1 MLALLASC
9 IDNDIPFPIIVA
21 EIVEFEVEGQVG
33 EAQIDVDT
41 RSVNFEVADTV
52 DLSRLRIT
60 KFKLSDKTRPPQVG
74 LGSTISC
81 VDSTELMLETYQAYR
96 WVLRSKQQFSPTVR
110 LKGQQGE
117 VKFDG
122 DTIRVYVRNLAKTSI
137 EELRLAAGIP
147 SYSIDLSTI
156 SDFAQPIDIDVTT
169 YGRTKHYVLVVSVLT
184 GAIEGPSIVEFEL
197 DGQVGAAQINAA
209 KRTVSVELP
218 ETADLL
224 HLRLTKLT
232 LSEDDATASVS
243 VGSELACVDSLAI
256 TLTDADDEAYL
267 WKLHTK
273 QQFTPVVCLKKQ
285 QNYFMAKDTIKVYVT
300 NVAKTAIEEL
310 ILAPAAGNPSY
321 SPDPASITDFKQ
333 PIDIDVTAYG
343 KTKHYVLLV
352 MAMPGMA
359 EGPSIVEFELEG
371 QLGEA
376 QINAAKRTVSVE
388 LPETAD
394 LLHLRLTKLTLSEAD
409 ATASV
414 SVGSELACVDSLAI
428 TLTDADDEEFQWKLH
443 VKQQFTPVVRLKGQ
457 LGGFTISNNII
468 SLFVDDV
475 STTYIQELI
484 LAPAA
489 GNPTYS
495 PNPASITDFTQPVDI
510 DVTVYGK
517 TTRYTLNVGGLAG
530 YPCDNPVISITTGA
544 ATPGIITVSIEAAV
558 TACSAVQ
565 PYFEYR
571 EQGATDWTATL
582 PGHVEAGATAYTAT
596 LDGLKPN
603 TTYEYRAVANGV
615 EGHVR
620 TFTTDP
626 DPIISL
632 TTQPATDVAA
642 TTATLNGNVVCR
654 DAVQAYFEYREQ
666 GLTEWIQTASQT
678 ANAVATL
685 GAPLTGLEPSTI
697 YEYRLVV
704 ISSIGR
710 RDGEILTFTTD
721 ELQVLVTS
729 ISTGAADPWAKFA
742 HVSAEAMCTQAAVP
756 LGFEYRQQGAIDW
769 IASNTTMSTTGSNAY
784 TITLTGLQPNS
795 KYEYRAVAEGISGD
809 VSTFT
814 TEDAPTVP
822 NLGFDEWDGT
832 QKNSGRITW
841 RPWSGGNTTTFWNTG
856 NGGLTPGILSG
867 GPGLNSNNTPV
878 EGTDAVSGKAAMLK
892 SVKLGSLAST
902 FGGVGFAAGSIFS
915 GQYATNTS
923 NPPTSVKMGHA
934 YTGRPTQLKGWY
946 KYSPQAINE
955 VNSKFYNGSN
965 VNGQTDKM
973 HIYIYLVYWS
983 NRSNKYVDAYE
994 GIFKYVK
1001 QNRMIVNEPP
1011 VYEAPPLK
1019 NGKKLPAEE
1028 LVAYG
1033 EFLSDQTVSSYTQ
1046 FTINLEYY
1054 SATKRPT
1061 HIIICATSSY
1071 LGSAFTGGENST
1083 LWVDDFELGFD
1094 YVEP

>member
-1 MLALLASC
+1 MRCAKHILWYIVAVMLALLASC

-232 LSEDDATASVS
+232 LSEDDATASIA
-243 VGSELACVDSLAI
+243 VGDELACVDSLEI
-256 TLTDADDEAYL
+256 TLTDADGEAYL

-510 DVTVYGK
+510 DVTAYGK
-517 TTRYTLNVGGLAG
+517 TTRYTLNVSGLSG
-530 YPCDNPVISITTGA
+530 YPCENPVISVTTGA
-544 ATPGIITVSIEAAV
+544 AMPGIITATIEAAV

-571 EQGATDWTATL
+571 ELGATDWTATL

-596 LDGLKPN
+596 LDGLKPG
-603 TTYEYRAVANGV
+603 TTYEYRAVAGDKQ
-615 EGHVR
+615 GDTR
-620 TFTTDP
+620 TFRTDP
-626 DPIISL
+626 DPIVSL
-632 TTQPATDVAA
+632 TTGNTTPDVR
-642 TTATLNGNVVCR
+642 TATLNANVVCSGT
-654 DAVQAYFEYREQ
+654 VQVYFEYREQ
-666 GLTEWIQTASQT
+666 GLPDWQQTATSNIS
-678 ANAVATL
+678 AGAATH
-685 GAPLTGLEPSTI
+685 TVTIDGLEPATI
-697 YEYRLVV
+697 YEYRVV
-704 ISSIGR
+704 ATSLAGTKY
-710 RDGEILTFTTD
+710 GETLTFTTN
-721 ELQVLVTS
+721 EEVVSS
-729 ISTGAADPWAKFA
+729 ISTGAAEPWAKFA

-756 LGFEYRQQGAIDW
+756 LGFEYSKQGTGNW
-769 IASNTTMSTTGSNAY
+769 IPSTTKASTIGSNTY
-784 TITLTGLQPNS
+784 TITLTGLEPNTT
-795 KYEYRAVAEGISGD
+795 YEYRAVAGGLTGESK
-809 VSTFT
+809 SFT
-814 TEDAPTVP
+814 TDGAPTVP
-822 NLGFDEWDGT
+822 NLSFDDWSKDGKVDNPWIGNPFWT
-832 QKNSGRITW
+832 TGNSGVTTW
-841 RPWSGGNTTTFWNTG
+841 PLPNKA
-856 NGGLTPGILSG
+856 
-867 GPGLNSNNTPV
+867 SNNTPT
-878 EGTDAVSGKAAMLK
+878 TDAVSGKAAQLYTYDGIT
-892 SVKLGSLAST
+892 L
-902 FGGVGFAAGSIFS
+902 VGLAAGSIYT
-915 GQYATNTS
+915 GEYKTNMSKPLQST
-923 NPPTSVKMGHA
+923 KMGRP
-934 YTGRPTQLKGWY
+934 YTGRPTTLSGWY
-946 KYSPQAINE
+946 KYTPKTINQ
-955 VNSKFYNGSN
+955 VNTSYYKGPD
-965 VNGQTDKM
+965 VKGTGDKA
-973 HIYIYLVYWS
+973 HIYIILIDWS
-983 NRSNKYVDAYE
+983 ASGKTQLLGDELTDA
-994 GIFKYVK
+994 FK
-1001 QNRMIVNEPP
+1001 QS
-1011 VYEAPPLK
+1011 
-1019 NGKKLPAEE
+1019 AEV
-1028 LVAYG
+1028 VAYG
-1033 EFLSDQTVSSYTQ
+1033 EFMEENTVSSYTQ
-1046 FTINLEYY
+1046 FNIKLQYRST
-1054 SATKRPT
+1054 TKRPT

-1071 LGSAFTGGENST
+1071 LGSAFTGGAGST
-1083 LWVDDFELGFD
+1083 LWVDEFELRFD
-1094 YVEP
+1094 YVEPYM

>member
-1 MLALLASC
+1 MLLAAC
-9 IDNDIPFPIIVA
+9 IDNDIPYPIIVA

-110 LKGQQGE
+110 LRGQQGE

-156 SDFAQPIDIDVTT
+156 NDFTQPIDIDVTT
-169 YGRTKHYVLVVSVLT
+169 YGRTKHYVLVVSVLP
-184 GAIEGPSIVEFEL
+184 GAIAGPSIVEFEL

-218 ETADLL
+218 ETANLQ
-224 HLRLTKLT
+224 HLSLSKLT
-232 LSEDDATASVS
+232 LSEDDATASIA
-243 VGSELACVDSLAI
+243 VGDELACVDSLEI
-256 TLTDADDEAYL
+256 TLTDADGENYL
-267 WKLHTK
+267 WKLYTK
-273 QQFTPVVCLKKQ
+273 QQFTPVVRLKGQ
-285 QNYFMAKDTIKVYVT
+285 PGSHIMAKDTIKVYVSSIS
-300 NVAKTAIEEL
+300 KTAIEEL
-310 ILAPAAGNPSY
+310 RLAPAASNPTY
-321 SPDPASITDFKQ
+321 NPDPASISDFTQ

-343 KTKHYVLLV
+343 KTKHYVLAVSTLS
-352 MAMPGMA
+352 GMA

-394 LLHLRLTKLTLSEAD
+394 LLHLRLAKLTLSEAD

-428 TLTDADDEEFQWKLH
+428 TLTDADSETYLWKLH
-443 VKQQFTPVVRLKGQ
+443 TKQQFTPVVQFKGQ

-475 STTYIQELI
+475 ATTYVEELT

-489 GNPTYS
+489 GSPTY
-495 PNPASITDFTQPVDI
+495 NPDPFGITDFTQPVDI
-510 DVTVYGK
+510 DVTAYGK
-517 TTRYTLNVGGLAG
+517 TTRYTLNVGGLSG
-530 YPCDNPVISITTGA
+530 YPCENPVISVTTGA
-544 ATPGIITVSIEAAV
+544 AMPGVITATIEAAV

-603 TTYEYRAVANGV
+603 TTYEYRVVAGDRQ
-615 EGHVR
+615 GDTR
-620 TFTTDP
+620 TFRTDP
-626 DPIISL
+626 DPIVSL
-632 TTQPATDVAA
+632 TTGDASPDVR
-642 TTATLNGNVVCR
+642 TATLNANVVCSGT
-654 DAVQAYFEYREQ
+654 VQVYFEYREQ
-666 GLTEWIQTASQT
+666 GLPDWQQTATSNISAGAATHT
-678 ANAVATL
+678 ATID
-685 GAPLTGLEPSTI
+685 GLEPATI
-697 YEYRLVV
+697 YEYRIAATSLA
-704 ISSIGR
+704 GTKY
-710 RDGEILTFTTD
+710 GETLTFTTD
-721 ELQVLVTS
+721 EEVVSS
-729 ISTGAADPWAKFA
+729 ISTGAAEPWAKFA

-756 LGFEYRQQGAIDW
+756 LGFEYSKQGTGNW
-769 IASNTTMSTTGSNAY
+769 IPSTTKASTIGSNTY
-784 TITLTGLQPNS
+784 TITLTGLEPNTT
-795 KYEYRAVAEGISGD
+795 YEYRAVAGGLTGESK
-809 VSTFT
+809 SFT
-814 TEDAPTVP
+814 TDGAPTVP
-822 NLGFDEWDGT
+822 NLSFDDWDGS
-832 QKNSGRITW
+832 QKNGGRISW

-856 NGGLTPGILSG
+856 NSGVTPGGLS
-867 GPGLNSNNTPV
+867 GPGKQSNNTPV

-892 SVKLGSLAST
+892 SIKLGALAST

-915 GQYATNTS
+915 GDYATNTS
-923 NPPTSVKMGHA
+923 NPPTSVKMGHT

-946 KYSPQAINE
+946 KYSPQNINE
-955 VNSKFYNGSN
+955 VNSKFYNGPN

-973 HIYIYLVYWS
+973 HIYIYLLDWS
-983 NRSNKYVDAYE
+983 NRANKYIDAYE
-994 GIFKYVK
+994 AKEI
-1001 QNRMIVNEPP
+1001 
-1011 VYEAPPLK
+1011 PPLK

-1054 SATKRPT
+1054 STTKRPT

-1083 LWVDDFELGFD
+1083 LWVDEFELGFD